1 MTAEGSPVAAE
12 GSAVTTGRRIVW
24 HGAGLVLAALIAW
37 LVMMSYRQ
45 PELLLDLANLRLC

>member
-1 MTAEGSPVAAE
+1 VTAEGSPVAAE
-12 GSAVTTGRRIVW
+12 GSSVTTSRRIVW
-24 HGAGLVLAALIAW
+24 HGVGLVLAALIAW